1 MRKSTEN
8 QVLALSAILDA
19 ATLVDEL
26 ANEGHCEQAR
36 MEMLLNSVFSLESD
50 SLEAIYGGRAALAPG
65 LRALMEQYASNS
77 MPSVN
82 VARYQMALIQL
93 QRRLMRDQSIM
104 QKLRDGI
111 GNAQTL
117 RDMNGDEL
125 NQTVI
130 GRMASIYQDTISQ
143 LTPRVIVKGKPVYL
157 QSQDRSEQIRALL
170 LAGIRAAVLWEQ
182 AGGSRWSL
190 LFGRRAYLE
199 SAQVILKTLQ
209 NEPA

>member
-26 ANEGHCEQAR
+26 ANEGRCDQAR
-36 MEMLLNSVFSLESD
+36 MEMLLNSLFSLESD

-65 LRALMEQYASNS
+65 LQALMEQYASNS

-93 QRRLMRDQSIM
+93 QRRLMRDQAMM

-117 RDMNGDEL
+117 RDMNGNEL

-199 SAQVILKTLQ
+199 SAQVILKALQ

>member
-26 ANEGHCEQAR
+26 ANEGRCDQAR
-36 MEMLLNSVFSLESD
+36 MEMLLNSLFSLESD

-65 LRALMEQYASNS
+65 LQALMEQYASNS

-93 QRRLMRDQSIM
+93 QRRLMRDQPMM

-125 NQTVI
+125 NQSVI

-199 SAQVILKTLQ
+199 SAQVILKALQ

>member
-8 QVLALSAILDA
+8 QVLALSAILEA

-26 ANEGHCEQAR
+26 ANEGRCDQAR
-36 MEMLLNSVFSLESD
+36 MEILLNSLFSLESD

-65 LRALMEQYASNS
+65 LQALMEQYASNS

-93 QRRLMRDQSIM
+93 QRRLMRDQPMM

-199 SAQVILKTLQ
+199 SAQVILKALQ

>member
-8 QVLALSAILDA
+8 QVLALSAILEA

-26 ANEGHCEQAR
+26 ANEGRCDQAR
-36 MEMLLNSVFSLESD
+36 MEILLNSLFSLESD

-65 LRALMEQYASNS
+65 LQALMEQYASNS

-93 QRRLMRDQSIM
+93 QRRLMRDQPMM

-117 RDMNGDEL
+117 RDMNGNEL

-199 SAQVILKTLQ
+199 SAQVILKALQ

>member
-26 ANEGHCEQAR
+26 ANEGRCEKAR
-36 MEMLLNSVFSLESD
+36 MEMLLNSLFSLESD

-65 LRALMEQYASNS
+65 LQALMEQYASNS

-93 QRRLMRDQSIM
+93 QRRLMRDQPMM

-111 GNAQTL
+111 GSAQTL

-125 NQTVI
+125 NQAVI

-199 SAQVILKTLQ
+199 SAQVILKALQ

>member
-26 ANEGHCEQAR
+26 ANEGRCDQAR
-36 MEMLLNSVFSLESD
+36 MEMLLNSLFSLESD
-50 SLEAIYGGRAALAPG
+50 SLEAIYGGRKALAPG
-65 LRALMEQYASNS
+65 LQALMEQYASNS

-93 QRRLMRDQSIM
+93 QQRLMRDQPMM

-117 RDMNGDEL
+117 RDMNGDEI

-130 GRMASIYQDTISQ
+130 ARIASIYQDTISQ
-143 LTPRVIVKGKPVYL
+143 LTPRVIVKGKPAYL

-199 SAQVILKTLQ
+199 SAQVILKSLD

>member
-1 MRKSTEN
+1 VRKSTEN
-8 QVLALSAILDA
+8 QVLALSAVLGA

-26 ANEGHCEQAR
+26 ANEGRCDQSR
-36 MEMLLNSVFSLESD
+36 MATLLNSIFSLESD
-50 SLEAIYGGRAALAPG
+50 SLEAIYGGRAALAPS
-65 LRALMEQYASNS
+65 LQTLMEQYASNT
-77 MPSVN
+77 MPNVN

-93 QRRLMRDQSIM
+93 QRRLMRDAQM
-104 QKLRDGI
+104 QQKLRDGI
-111 GNAQTL
+111 NNAQML
-117 RDMNGDEL
+117 REMNNGQL
-125 NQTVI
+125 NQNVI
-130 GRMASIYQDTISQ
+130 GRMASLYQDTISQ

-199 SAQVILKTLQ
+199 SAQVILKGLN